1 MSNITTTF
9 AISVLQGLPGSG
21 KSTHAE
27 QWRAADPERR
37 VVVNR
42 DRIRFHLYR
51 QYSGLS
57 RIQEDLVT
65 GVEFRLADLA
75 LRQRKSVMVDN
86 TNLRQEYVDQWAR
99 LADRHGVPC
108 AVVTIGTPLGECLRR
123 NRARAAAGGRF
134 VPESVIRDMSR
145 TAQWAGD
152 PGGRDQI
159 A

>member
-1 MSNITTTF
+1 MSNITQDF

-21 KSTHAE
+21 KSAHAE
-27 QWRAADPERR
+27 QWLAGDPKRR

-51 QYSGLS
+51 QYSDLS

-86 TNLRQEYVDQWAR
+86 TNRRQVYVDQWMQ
-99 LADRHGVPC
+99 LADNHGVPC
-108 AVVTIGTPLGECLRR
+108 AVITIGTPLSECLRR

-134 VPESVIRDMSR
+134 VPEDVIHAMSR
-145 TAQWAGD
+145 TAQWVTD
-152 PGGRDQI
+152 PDRSGKI